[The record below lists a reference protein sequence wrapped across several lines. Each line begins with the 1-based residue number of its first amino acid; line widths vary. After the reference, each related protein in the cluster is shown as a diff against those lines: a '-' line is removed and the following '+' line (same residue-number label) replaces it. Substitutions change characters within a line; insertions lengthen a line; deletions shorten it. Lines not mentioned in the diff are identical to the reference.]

1 MEQIRGAVE
10 NLPGPLKLAI
20 IAVVVGGI
28 LWFVWG
34 AISDMMQ
41 NYEPIAV
48 GLSGKQKSEVLNY
61 LRSRNIKYKI
71 EGDSILVPEKNSDEL
86 RIEMAGLDLE
96 VTQLKGLERLN
107 EVGMGDTEKT
117 ISAKKQLA
125 LQEELQIAL
134 NSLNYVDGSNVLLTL
149 PQENSFIAKNRDP
162 AKASIIL
169 RLKPSASLTSE
180 QIRGIQNIVANS
192 IQGLTPANVTITDQ
206 YSNPLTSPSD
216 GTAQY
221 SIAEMD
227 EVKRIKQEVKGLLEP
242 AVGVSGINVAASVE
256 INMEHKRQTKRE
268 IDTNR
273 AAETTFETTEE
284 EEQGGAGVGGP
295 PGAESNTG
303 EETAGGGGQGGS
315 SRTMTKEKRSTDYPT
330 TLTETEIL
338 PGEIKRKSVSVVV
351 DLKKQVTKDE
361 SGKDVVEYVS
371 WGEETLNSWR
381 ETIKH
386 AAGID
391 DRPVEE
397 GGRGD
402 TFSLI
407 EVSFDSLHEVATSI
421 EKEERSLEQ
430 RKMLDIFDWSDWT
443 ALIKI
448 PLLITILFA
457 IFWFVIKPIG
467 KIILEPVLQ
476 LPSQAAAQ
484 IPEELPKT
492 VEELEAEIEGKL
504 EDEIDLA
511 SKEVTK
517 GTILKKRIA
526 ELAKNEPEGFAQ
538 LLRTWLNE

>member
-10 NLPGPLKLAI
+10 NLPGPVKFAVI
-20 IAVVVGGI
+20 IMVVGGI

-41 NYEPIAV
+41 RYEPIAV

-61 LRSRNIKYKI
+61 LRSRDVKYKI
-71 EGDSILVPEKNSDEL
+71 EGDSILVPESNSDEL

-117 ISAKKQLA
+117 IAAKQQLA
-125 LQEELQIAL
+125 LQEQIQMAL
-134 NSLNYVDGSNVLLTL
+134 NSLRDVDGSNVLLSL
-149 PQENSFIAKNRDP
+149 PQDNSFIAKNRDP

-169 RLKPSASLTSE
+169 RLKPSASLSAE
-180 QIRGIQNIVANS
+180 QIRGIQSTVANS
-192 IQGLTPANVTITDQ
+192 IQGLTPSNVTITDQ
-206 YSNPLTSPSD
+206 YSNPLSKSGD
-216 GTAQY
+216 GTEIY
-221 SIAEMD
+221 NIAEMD
-227 EVKRIKQEVKGLLEP
+227 EVKRIRNSIKNLLEP
-242 AVGVSGINVAASVE
+242 TVGISGVNVSASVE
-256 INMEHKRQTKRE
+256 INMERKRETKKE

-284 EEQGGAGVGGP
+284 EEKGGTGAGGV

-303 EETAGGGGQGGS
+303 ENTAGAGGTTGS
-315 SRTMTKEKRSTDYPT
+315 SRTMTKEKRNTDYPT
-330 TLTETEIL
+330 TLTETEKM
-338 PGEIKRKSVSVVV
+338 PGEIKRKSVAVLV
-351 DLKKQVTKDE
+351 DKRRQVTRDE
-361 SGKDVVEYVS
+361 AGQEVIEYVS
-371 WGEETLNSWR
+371 WGDDTINSWK
-381 ETIKH
+381 EAVKQ

-391 DRPVEE
+391 ERPVEE

-402 TFSLI
+402 SFSFS
-407 EVSFDSLHEVATSI
+407 EVSFDSLHQVATTI
-421 EKEERSLEQ
+421 EKEERFLEQ

-443 ALIKI
+443 ALVKI